1 MSRQAMSEVERVSWT
16 HGHSGRARQFAWYVE
31 PISGG
36 LKIEKLHQTATPGIL
51 KYSQVER
58 ATILR
63 SLSQQFGTEWFPL
76 ANNVQKLTRGIERP
90 GLGMTILAQKPSNI
104 LHAQGASYLGV
115 VWEEGGFL
123 EWNGRHRGIAWRL
136 VQ

>member
-1 MSRQAMSEVERVSWT
+1 MSHQAMSEVERVSRT
-16 HGHSGRARQFAWYVE
+16 HGHPGRARQFAWHIE

-36 LKIEKLHQTATPGIL
+36 LMIEKLHQTVTPGIL

-58 ATILR
+58 ETILR
-63 SLSQQFGTEWFPL
+63 SLRQQFGTNWFPL
-76 ANNVQKLTRGIERP
+76 ANNVETLRHGTERA
-90 GLGMTILAQKPSNI
+90 GLGMTILAQKPGDI

-115 VWEEGGFL
+115 VLEESGFL
-123 EWNGRHRGIAWRL
+123 EWNGMHHGIAWRL